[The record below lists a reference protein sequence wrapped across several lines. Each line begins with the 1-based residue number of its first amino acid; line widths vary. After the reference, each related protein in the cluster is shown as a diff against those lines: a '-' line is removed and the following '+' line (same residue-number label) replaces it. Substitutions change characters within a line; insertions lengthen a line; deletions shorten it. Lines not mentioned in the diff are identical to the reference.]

1 MTSSKPEALSPLSLH
16 PQWLSVPKHKSDS
29 TNVRIGERI
38 EKTPLSMSLT
48 MGERLGDFSTCPLQG
63 ISSAKITVSDD
74 KALAHQNSE

>member
-38 EKTPLSMSLT
+38 EKTPLSISLT
-48 MGERLGDFSTCPLQG
+48 MGERLGKDACFSVC
-63 ISSAKITVSDD
+63 
-74 KALAHQNSE
+74 N